1 MKIFASYNIKGGV
14 GKTASAVNLA
24 FLSAQSGART
34 LIWDLD
40 PQGAASFYFRVKP
53 KIKGGV
59 ERLFRKKHGVRK
71 AIRGTDYEGLDLLPA
86 DFSARNLDSLLDRKK
101 RPTRRFK
108 RLIKSLKCD
117 YDHVFVDCAPTIG
130 AASECVFQIA
140 DVLVVPSIPTT
151 LSVNTLKQLGRHLR
165 RMNGTAPE
173 VLPFFSMVDR
183 RKALHKAVMRDAK
196 KLPFD
201 ILKTRVSY
209 SSTIERMGAERAP
222 VHAFAANSKPAAV
235 YERLFREIETRVA

>member
-24 FLSAQSGART
+24 YLSAERGART

-59 ERLFRKKHGVRK
+59 NRLLRKKHGVRK

-86 DFSARNLDSLLDRKK
+86 DFSARNLDALLDRKK

-108 RLIKSLKCD
+108 RIVKALKQD
-117 YDHVFVDCAPTIG
+117 YDHVFLDCAPTIG
-130 AASECVFQIA
+130 TASECVFQIA
-140 DVLVVPSIPTT
+140 DALVVPSIPTT
-151 LSVNTLKQLGRHLR
+151 LSVNTLKQLGKHLR
-165 RMNGTAPE
+165 RMNGKAPT
-173 VLPFFSMVDR
+173 VLPFFSMVDG
-183 RKALHKAVMRDAK
+183 RKSLHKSVIRDAA

-201 ILKTRVSY
+201 VL
-209 SSTIERMGAERAP
+209 STKVPYASMIERMGAERAP
-222 VHAFAANSKPAAV
+222 IHAFAANSKPAAI
-235 YERLFREIETRVA
+235 YERLFREIEKRVA

>member
-24 FLSAQSGART
+24 YLSAESGART

-59 ERLFRKKHGVRK
+59 ERLFGKKHSVHR
-71 AIRGTDYEGLDLLPA
+71 AIRGTDYDGLDLLPA
-86 DFSARNLDSLLDRKK
+86 DFSARRLDSLLDRKK

-108 RLIKSLKCD
+108 SIVKSLKKD

-130 AASECVFQIA
+130 AASECVFEIA

-151 LSVNTLKQLGRHLR
+151 LSVNTLKQLRRHLR
-165 RMNGTAPE
+165 RMNGSAPK
-173 VLPFFSMVDR
+173 VLPFFSMVDK
-183 RKALHKAVMRDAK
+183 RKTLHNTVIKDAS

-201 ILKTRVSY
+201 ILTTRVSY
-209 SSTIERMGAERAP
+209 SSTIERMGTERAP
-222 VHAFAANSKPAAV
+222 VHAFAANSKPARN
-235 YERLFREIETRVA
+235 YERLFREISDHAA